1 MIGFVIMIA
10 GTLLLTLCALALGGW
25 LTSRT
30 ATQNSQTGQ
39 SASPPAPSEF
49 LPSVFAAGDWDFVRQ
64 MNSLALKKLFI
75 TERKRVATSWVA
87 ETCAAL
93 NLVMR
98 QHALA
103 ARHSGNLNPATEL
116 TIFARYLSLLVL
128 CGLLS
133 LAIRLMGP
141 MRLGGLAQLAQRTS
155 LRIADAHRSLQATAQ
170 PSHAHVGIRN

>member
-1 MIGFVIMIA
+1 MIGLAIVIA
-10 GTLLLTLCALALGGW
+10 GTLLLALCALALAGW

-30 ATQNSQTGQ
+30 ATQASQIGQ
-39 SASPPAPSEF
+39 PASLPAPLEF
-49 LPSVFAAGDWDFVRQ
+49 FHSVFSDGDWEFVRQ

-75 TERKRVATSWVA
+75 TERKRVALSWVA

-103 ARHSGNLNPATEL
+103 ARHSSNLNPVTEL
-116 TIFARYLSLLVL
+116 TIFAGYLSLLVL

-133 LAIRLMGP
+133 LTIRLMGP
-141 MRLGGLAQLAQRTS
+141 MRLGGLAQLAHGTS
-155 LRIADAHRSLQATAQ
+155 LRIADAHHSLQATAR
-170 PSHAHVGIRN
+170 PPTPTPV

>member
-1 MIGFVIMIA
+1 MITGI
-10 GTLLLTLCALALGGW
+10 LLLTLCALALGGW

-30 ATQNSQTGQ
+30 ASQSSQTAQ
-39 SASPPAPSEF
+39 PASPPAPSEF
-49 LPSVFAAGDWDFVRQ
+49 LPSLFSDGDWEFVRQ
-64 MNSLALKKLFI
+64 MNTLALKRLFI
-75 TERKRVATSWVA
+75 TERKRVALSWVA

-98 QHALA
+98 QHAIA
-103 ARHSGNLNPATEL
+103 ARHSSNLNPVTEL

-141 MRLGGLAQLAQRTS
+141 MRLSALAQLAHGTS
-155 LRIADAHRSLQATAQ
+155 LRIADAHRSLHATAQ
-170 PSHAHVGIRN
+170 PFHAHVGMRN